1 MPVLGA
7 IAAIG
12 AVGSA
17 VGGLLGGISQGEAN
31 QAAAQ
36 TMYQQSKFT
45 KQQTDEQVR
54 RAELQI
60 QQEMGQAK
68 ASVGASG
75 FATAGKAGSTNSMN
89 AYVGALGTEL
99 EKEKSWLQQAGYQT
113 AEFQREAAY
122 AKTLGADA
130 QIWSGALS
138 GGGSLLSG
146 LANIGKTFNWFGM
159 GQT

>member
-7 IAAIG
+7 IAA
-12 AVGSA
+12 VGTLASA
-17 VGGLLGGISQGEAN
+17 AGSLLGGISQGEAN
-31 QAAAQ
+31 RAAAE
-36 TMYQQSKFT
+36 TMYQQSQFT
-45 KQQTDEQVR
+45 KQQTAEQSR

-60 QQEMGQAK
+60 QQELGQAK

-75 FATAGKAGSTNSMN
+75 FATTGKAGETNSMN

-99 EKEKSWLQQAGYQT
+99 EKERSWLERSGYQT
-113 AEFQREAAY
+113 AEFQRQAAY

-130 QIWSGALS
+130 QVWTGALS
-138 GGGSLLSG
+138 GGGQLLSG
-146 LANIGKTFNWFGM
+146 LSNIGKTFNWFGM